1 MITQW
6 SVLSLLRQLTD
17 ITDEDEALCLQTC
30 LSALEGVRSR
40 LSPNADPDDVRIA
53 EAAAGAAFYSLCVR
67 RLGKNDGIVSFKAG
81 DISVEKSADTSLQN
95 AAAVRDNAFAALT
108 PLLRDDGF
116 FCCGVDI

>member
-17 ITDEDEALCLQTC
+17 ITDEDEALCLQIC

-40 LSPNADPDDVRIA
+40 LSPNADENDVRIA

-67 RLGKNDGIVSFKAG
+67 RSGKSDGILSFKAG
-81 DISVEKSADTSLQN
+81 DIAVEKSSDSSLKN

-116 FCCGVDI
+116 FCCGVDV

>member
-6 SVLSLLRQLTD
+6 SVLSLLKQLTD
-17 ITDEDEALCLQTC
+17 ITDDEETLCLQTC

-53 EAAAGAAFYSLCVR
+53 QAAAGAAFYSLCVR
-67 RLGKNDGIVSFKAG
+67 RLGRNDGIVSFKAG
-81 DISVEKSADTSLQN
+81 DISVEKSTDTSLQN
-95 AAAVRDNAFAALT
+95 AAAVRDNAFSALT